1 MKEIDNLLRRLG
13 IGSNYYGFQI
23 TAAAVELVLKDLDRL
38 LFVTKELYP
47 DVAEKCNCSVY
58 SVERNIRTVA
68 RVAWNRNP
76 ELLISLA
83 QYPMSVPPSASQFID
98 ILAAHLARNAGGKR
112 KAAKG

>member
-23 TAAAVELVLKDLDRL
+23 TTTAVDLVMNDFDKL

-68 RVAWNRNP
+68 RVAWQRNP
-76 ELLISLA
+76 ELLINLA

-98 ILAAHLARNAGGKR
+98 ILAAYLSRNDGIKKR
-112 KAAKG
+112 AVK

>member
-1 MKEIDNLLRRLG
+1 MKDICVLLRRLG

-23 TAAAVELVLKDLDRL
+23 TVTAVLLVLEDFDKL

-47 DVAEKCNCSVY
+47 EVAVRCNCSVY

-68 RVAWNRNP
+68 RVAWQRNP

-83 QYPMSVPPSASQFID
+83 QYPMTVPPSASQFID
-98 ILAAHLARNAGGKR
+98 ILAAHLSRNDGK
-112 KAAKG
+112 KKKEVK